1 MAAAKVRAAQIKT
14 QHDALSGQLTALGA
28 KETGRYHKLLNG
40 MAIKA
45 TAAQAEAIRKLP
57 GVKSVRRVQLYEVNT
72 ASSVPFMGTTNVW
85 GGTPAADGT
94 GVRIGIIDTGIDYT
108 HADFGGS
115 GIVSDYTLNDH
126 TVIEPGTFP
135 TAKVVGGFDF
145 VGDAY
150 NGASTNTDTPVP
162 DSDPLDC
169 AGHGSHV
176 AGIAAGFGVLTSGAT
191 FNGPY
196 TNGMDF
202 SQFQIGPGVAPR
214 ALLYALKVFGCSG
227 STDDS
232 VLLQALEWA
241 ADPNGDTNFV
251 DRLDVVNMSLG
262 STFGL
267 TGPDVPVQEAVN
279 QLADLGCVVV
289 ISAGNAGETFYVV
302 GKPSTAEKAISV
314 AASIDDGT
322 TTFAIQVLA
331 PPSAAGSMIA
341 VEGAFTRPLA
351 QSGPIQADA
360 YWAQPADACGS
371 ILNTDDMFGHIA
383 IINRGGCNFTD
394 KIQRAQDAGAVG
406 VIMVNNITG
415 APTAMGGTSSTIRIP
430 GVMISQA
437 DGQKLF
443 QAGIASVRMAS
454 DTGIP
459 HPELRDQ
466 LADFSSRG
474 PAAPGSMLKPEIA
487 APGFT
492 ITSVKVGGGT
502 IGTDMSGTSMAAPH
516 VTGAA
521 ALLRELHPDWSSE
534 EIKAALMNTARATRD
549 AGQHAYPES
558 RTGAGRMQID
568 DAAKVIVTA
577 KAENSGGLVSLSFGA
592 LVLTNTYTESHN
604 IILSNHS
611 ASAVSYSVVVSNTVG
626 ENGVTLTTGMTNVTV
641 PANGSALVPVQF
653 TADPLQFDR
662 TADPTTTN
670 LVGTRTRYVL
680 YETSGEIWF
689 QNTNL
694 SVHVPYYANVRAASA
709 FLAGLKSR
717 TVPLASAPVTLTFPV
732 SGFSAHP
739 QPLVSAFQLGAT
751 GTNEFLTNANAAA
764 NLLAVGAATDA
775 PLQSQFTNSTIY
787 FGIGVATPW
796 TTPQHEVAEFDVLID
811 TNADGIADF
820 RVFNWSLGNSVGGES
835 DVFET
840 GLGNSTFLNSFV
852 NGFSA
857 NQRDTAPHNNNVI
870 VLPVTVAALGLGPG
884 HSQIRYQVN
893 SYGPQT
899 LSGTPID
906 QTDWITFDAARPVLD
921 TVSAGLGGKPFFADG
936 TSVTVTADLSATSA
950 NGVISPSHIGLL
962 LLHHFNTPGIR
973 IETVD
978 LQFAPQFLPPQMQ
991 GNNLLLSWSSAS
1003 NAVYTLQYATN
1014 LNQGFVFVAGSGITA
1029 TPPLNTLSVTNGA
1042 ESMRFYRLKQD

>member
-1 MAAAKVRAAQIKT
+1 
-14 QHDALSGQLTALGA
+14 
-28 KETGRYHKLLNG
+28 
-40 MAIKA
+40 
-45 TAAQAEAIRKLP
+45 
-57 GVKSVRRVQLYEVNT
+57 
-72 ASSVPFMGTTNVW
+72 
-85 GGTPAADGT
+85 
-94 GVRIGIIDTGIDYT
+94 
-108 HADFGGS
+108 
-115 GIVSDYTLNDH
+115 
-126 TVIEPGTFP
+126 VIEPGTFP
-135 TAKVVGGFDF
+135 TAKVVGGYDF

-162 DSDPLDC
+162 DPDPLDC

-176 AGIAAGFGVLTSGAT
+176 AGIAAGLGVLANGAT

-214 ALLYALKVFGCSG
+214 AQLYALKVFGCSG
-227 STDDS
+227 STEDG
-232 VLLQALEWA
+232 VLISALEWA

-262 STFGL
+262 SSFGL
-267 TGPDVPVQEAVN
+267 TGPDIPIQEAVN

-289 ISAGNAGETFYVV
+289 ISAGNSGETFYIV

-314 AASIDDGT
+314 AASIDDAT
-322 TTFAIQVLA
+322 TTLAIQVLA
-331 PPSAAGSMIA
+331 PPSAAGYMNA
-341 VEGAFTRPLA
+341 VEGAFTRSLA
-351 QSGPIQADA
+351 QSGPIQTDA
-360 YWAQPADACGS
+360 YWAQPANACSS
-371 ILNTDDMFGHIA
+371 ILNPDELFGHIA
-383 IINRGGCNFTD
+383 IINRGTCNFTD
-394 KIQRAQDAGAVG
+394 KIQRAQDAGAIG
-406 VIMVNNITG
+406 VIMVNNVAG
-415 APTAMGGTSSTIRIP
+415 APTSMGGTSSTIHIP

-443 QAGIASVRMAS
+443 QAGIASVRMAG
-454 DTGIP
+454 DLGIA

-474 PAAPGSMLKPEIA
+474 PASPGSMLKPEIA

-502 IGTDMSGTSMAAPH
+502 LGTDMSGTSMAAPH

-521 ALLRELHPDWSSE
+521 ALLRQLHPDWSSE
-534 EIKAALMNTARATRD
+534 EIKAALMNTARATHD
-549 AGQHAYPES
+549 AGQNAYPES
-558 RTGAGRMQID
+558 RTGAGRVQID
-568 DAAKVIVTA
+568 DAAKVTVTA

-592 LVLTNTYTESHN
+592 LILTNTYTESRN

-611 ASAVSYSVVVSNTVG
+611 AGAVSYSVVVSNTVG
-626 ENGVTLTTGMTNVTV
+626 ENGVTLTAGITNVTV

-653 TADPLQFDR
+653 NADPLQFDR

-670 LVGTRTRYVL
+670 LIGTRTRYVL

-709 FLAGLKSR
+709 FLAGLKSK
-717 TVPLASAPVTLTFPV
+717 TVPLASTPVTLTFPLG
-732 SGFSAHP
+732 GFSTHP

-751 GTNEFLTNANAAA
+751 STNQFLTNANATAD
-764 NLLAVGAATDA
+764 LLAVGAATDA
-775 PLQSQFTNSTIY
+775 PIQSQFGNSTVY
-787 FGIGVATPW
+787 FGIGVAAPW
-796 TTPQHEVAEFDVLID
+796 ATPQHEEAEFDVLID
-811 TNADGIADF
+811 TNSDGMADF
-820 RVFNWSLGNSVGGES
+820 TVFNWSLGNSVGGES

-840 GLGNSTFLNSFV
+840 GLVSSSFLNSFV

-857 NQRDTAPHNNNVI
+857 SQRDTAPHNNNVI
-870 VLPVTVAALGLGPG
+870 VLPMTVAALGLGPG
-884 HSQIRYQVN
+884 HSQIRYQVK

-899 LSGTPID
+899 LGGEPID
-906 QTDWITFDAARPVLD
+906 QTDWITFDTARPVLD
-921 TVSAGLGGKPFFADG
+921 TVSAGLSGKPFFADG

-950 NGVISPSHIGLL
+950 NGAISPSHIGLL
-962 LLHHFNTPGIR
+962 LLHHFNTPGNR

-978 LQFAPQFLPPQMQ
+978 LQFAPQFLPPQIQ

-1014 LNQGFVFVAGSGITA
+1014 LNQGFVFVASAGIGA

-1042 ESMRFYRLKQD
+1042 QAMRFYRLKQD